1 MDSWS
6 LGGSEPGAYVSHL
19 QNTSIDLPPEPGDAP
34 ARYPPTREIS
44 AISEASSSYI
54 TGEDQQLEP
63 STAESAYLETSG
75 ISSSALEEFLI
86 GEGGMNGGDSST
98 NLASNSG
105 AVNNTNNDE
114 PATHDAETKGGWES
128 EEAEMPSE
136 EVIAPSPHDGL
147 YYCQYVICQQRKG
160 YALKCQLTK
169 HIRTHV
175 LPVKC
180 SECPYAAAEKKDVDR
195 HVKAAHRRLA
205 EQTWGP
211 MEPILCALCKKEFT
225 RRDNAQKHYKTKHIR

>member
-75 ISSSALEEFLI
+75 ISSSALEEVI
-86 GEGGMNGGDSST
+86 VAN
-98 NLASNSG
+98 
-105 AVNNTNNDE
+105 
-114 PATHDAETKGGWES
+114 ES
-128 EEAEMPSE
+128 
-136 EVIAPSPHDGL
+136 L
-147 YYCQYVICQQRKG
+147 
-160 YALKCQLTK
+160 
-169 HIRTHV
+169 
-175 LPVKC
+175 
-180 SECPYAAAEKKDVDR
+180 
-195 HVKAAHRRLA
+195 
-205 EQTWGP
+205 
-211 MEPILCALCKKEFT
+211 
-225 RRDNAQKHYKTKHIR
+225 